1 MLYYQKDRLF
11 FWIGSSSVID
21 IRVVA
26 VTRFLSYIGNQHF
39 KLLVLMGKVYEKA
52 DHTDQLFYLFG
63 IIGIFWLCLPYV
75 GNINASIF
83 EHFCHLLNRYFT
95 SSADD
100 HFYTTF
106 F

>member
-1 MLYYQKDRLF
+1 MEKALSEVIMLYYQKDRLF

-52 DHTDQLFYLFG
+52 DHTDQLF
-63 IIGIFWLCLPYV
+63 
-75 GNINASIF
+75 
-83 EHFCHLLNRYFT
+83 LLIWNYRHPQAL
-95 SSADD
+95 SAI
-100 HFYTTF
+100 H
-106 F
+106 

>member
-39 KLLVLMGKVYEKA
+39 KLLVLMGKVYEKL
-52 DHTDQLFYLFG
+52 TIQISFFNLFG
-63 IIGIFWLCLPYV
+63 IIGILRLCLPYID
-75 GNINASIF
+75 NFNTRIF